1 MNINEMSC
9 LCTMKPHRRFETKEC
24 LDKVCTL
31 SLHHLQYL
39 LNFEAVVEVEAV
51 MIRLKRESVST
62 EGWT

>member
-1 MNINEMSC
+1 
-9 LCTMKPHRRFETKEC
+9 MKPHRRFETKEC